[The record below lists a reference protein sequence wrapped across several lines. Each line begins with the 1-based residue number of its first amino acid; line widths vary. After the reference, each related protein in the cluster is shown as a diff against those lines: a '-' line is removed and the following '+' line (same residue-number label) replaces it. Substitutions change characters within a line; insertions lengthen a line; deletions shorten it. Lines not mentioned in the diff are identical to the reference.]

1 MSVEDKVG
9 QMGID
14 WKEAVS
20 GGGGVHVL
28 NRRGISE
35 NGSEATHQIR
45 GGKGTVGGRAG

>member
-1 MSVEDKVG
+1 VSVEDKVG
-9 QMGID
+9 SNGDRLEGSCQP
-14 WKEAVS
+14 
-20 GGGGVHVL
+20 GGVHAL